1 MTINYNW
8 TKFYSAFADK
18 LLSYETDR
26 QSLLKKLQN
35 VFNGLGT
42 KFQKL
47 EEDDSI
53 VDIDP
58 FTVFGM
64 FNKGLSNANR
74 ISIIKAFAQEF
85 DINKSIEIPRKPHYR
100 SLQRNRFNRLQTRLL
115 SETKNRPDAEIKCIG
130 TNL

>member
-85 DINKSIEIPRKPHYR
+85 DINKSIEIPTV
-100 SLQRNRFNRLQTRLL
+100 FDGIRLL
-115 SETKNRPDAEIKCIG
+115 IT
-130 TNL
+130 

>member
-1 MTINYNW
+1 MEINYNR

-58 FTVFGM
+58 FTVF
-64 FNKGLSNANR
+64 KLS
-74 ISIIKAFAQEF
+74 
-85 DINKSIEIPRKPHYR
+85 
-100 SLQRNRFNRLQTRLL
+100 RNRPSFISRT
-115 SETKNRPDAEIKCIG
+115 SYG
-130 TNL
+130 V